1 MSLIKWTPK
10 RSVMSPYR
18 EWEHFLDEFFGETL
32 ENKQSQWIPSVDI
45 HENKIDFTLSI
56 DLPGLSKKDLSLNL
70 DDNVLTITGERAYSG
85 KNTDARRIERGYGK
99 FNRSFSLPENV
110 NTTKINASF
119 KNGELVVILPKA
131 EETLTKSKE
140 IKIS

>member
-56 DLPGLSKKDLSLNL
+56 DLPGLSKKDVSLNL
-70 DDNVLTITGERAYSG
+70 DDKVLTITGERTYPE

-99 FNRSFSLPENV
+99 FSRSFSLPENV
-110 NTTKINASF
+110 NISKINASY
-119 KNGELVVILPKA
+119 KNGELIVTLPKA
-131 EETLTKSKE
+131 EEALSKSKE